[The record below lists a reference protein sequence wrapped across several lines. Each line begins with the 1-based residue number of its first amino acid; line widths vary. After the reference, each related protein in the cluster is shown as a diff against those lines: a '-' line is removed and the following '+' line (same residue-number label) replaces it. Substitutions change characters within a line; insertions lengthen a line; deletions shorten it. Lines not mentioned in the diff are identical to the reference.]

1 MHGRAAA
8 HQMHR
13 TDAAQHLIGELRDA
27 QVRHAVLHAGTDRSR
42 DGRRLLVDLL
52 EHEVRVAAL
61 FGCLHIPVRRQHRAL
76 HRLGKFIVE
85 ADALGRAHG
94 HVALFQHAVATG
106 ILEQGRD
113 IRRYEVFALAPA
125 HDERAFALDC
135 KDGVRAV
142 PEQHSQRIAAPH
154 LGQCFLQRPQ
164 RVAGVAAVDELDQ
177 HLGVG
182 FALKGIAFGNQTFL
196 EDAVIFNDAVVHDAH
211 PRGGM
216 RVAVHVAGLTVG
228 SPPGVPNAAEALCQS
243 LCGQFLA
250 QLCQPPLALYHAD
263 AAVQSQRNPRRI
275 VPAVLQFFQTVQQ
288 HILCAALADIT
299 NNATHTKH
307 LHAGV
312 PPRRKN
318 AQPGPSASLSVYVLV
333 WLSLKGSVAV
343 SLPFFALLCGW
354 SSLQPEKH
362 PPKFSM
368 IPLLVTLAAVT
379 RVARRFAST
388 GGFAFPLSAAPVGC
402 WWLSIPHFPILC
414 NCCATIVLSACPAS
428 GAAWAATPTGTA

>member
-52 EHEVRVAAL
+52 EHEVGVAAL
-61 FGCLHIPVRRQHRAL
+61 FGGFHVPVRRQHRAL

-177 HLGVG
+177 HLGVR

-216 RVAVHVAGLTVG
+216 RVAVHVTGLTVG
-228 SPPGVPNAAEALCQS
+228 SPPGVPDAAEALCQS
-243 LCGQFLA
+243 LRGQFLA

-312 PPRRKN
+312 PRAEKTHSRGR
-318 AQPGPSASLSVYVLV
+318 Q
-333 WLSLKGSVAV
+333 
-343 SLPFFALLCGW
+343 LPYQFMFLY
-354 SSLQPEKH
+354 
-362 PPKFSM
+362 
-368 IPLLVTLAAVT
+368 
-379 RVARRFAST
+379 
-388 GGFAFPLSAAPVGC
+388 GFL
-402 WWLSIPHFPILC
+402 
-414 NCCATIVLSACPAS
+414 
-428 GAAWAATPTGTA
+428 